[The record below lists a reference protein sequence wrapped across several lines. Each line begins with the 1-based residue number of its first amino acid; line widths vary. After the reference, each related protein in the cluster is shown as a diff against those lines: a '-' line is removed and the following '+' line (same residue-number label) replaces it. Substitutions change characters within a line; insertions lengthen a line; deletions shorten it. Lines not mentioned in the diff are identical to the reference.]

1 MELQSTAIESFLK
14 SVAFNVLLCLVW
26 GTFSVFHG
34 ERLLHEFDLTELL
47 WFVYNVTVS
56 LLFLVR
62 VRPSI
67 VSMNLVHWVV
77 ALVTSFSGFFFSNQ
91 GANTGPVQSSL
102 ANLLTVSAILLGI
115 GTAIILGRSY
125 DFLPAVRQL
134 KTQLYLSSIAIK
146 LAYVLKNPS
155 IYNACLLVIF
165 TVLYDRRA
173 KYEEEIMSRSDSYV
187 HYCQKVKYRFIPR
200 LY

>member
-1 MELQSTAIESFLK
+1 MASQVKPIPDG
-14 SVAFNVLLCLVW
+14 FN
-26 GTFSVFHG
+26 
-34 ERLLHEFDLTELL
+34 
-47 WFVYNVTVS
+47 
-56 LLFLVR
+56 
-62 VRPSI
+62 SI
-67 VSMNLVHWVV
+67 S
-77 ALVTSFSGFFFSNQ
+77 
-91 GANTGPVQSSL
+91 
-102 ANLLTVSAILLGI
+102 
-115 GTAIILGRSY
+115 
-125 DFLPAVRQL
+125 
-134 KTQLYLSSIAIK
+134 AIK